1 MVTGALLERGLPEK
15 EEEVRHAMNVAF
27 HLVFTMADQ
36 LPKMT
41 RRKRLMAMAK

>member
-1 MVTGALLERGLPEK
+1 MRWRSPFILPLPL
-15 EEEVRHAMNVAF
+15 A
-27 HLVFTMADQ
+27 VFTMADQ